1 MISEGLGKHE
11 QARTEL
17 KQALEINPHFHPIY
31 ADAAQQRLAALG
43 QQSKSEEGSNQH
55 GR

>member
-1 MISEGLGKHE
+1 MIAEGLGKQE
-11 QARTEL
+11 QARDEL

-31 ADAAQQRLAALG
+31 ADAAQLRLAALEK
-43 QQSKSEEGSNQH
+43 QSKSEKGSNQH